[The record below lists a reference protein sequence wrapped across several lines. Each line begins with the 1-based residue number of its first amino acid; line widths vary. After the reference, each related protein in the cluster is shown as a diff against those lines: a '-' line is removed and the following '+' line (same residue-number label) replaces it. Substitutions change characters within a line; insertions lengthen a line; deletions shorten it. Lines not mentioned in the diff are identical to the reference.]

1 MKYFIL
7 SMLMVAVAVAQ
18 LEPDGSMSGPGDNG
32 PDPSLTNE
40 DFGPGDNSPDP
51 SFALGDNGPDHPNAL
66 GDDGPDRP
74 LDLSKEPGADVREAN
89 VSGAN
94 ASETNDVMMSVIDM
108 AKLKKFILETVAA
121 KYASQPGIYI
131 YALMVLLL
139 LLLLC
144 YDCKGLHD

>member
-1 MKYFIL
+1 
-7 SMLMVAVAVAQ
+7 MVAVAVAQ
-18 LEPDGSMSGPGDNG
+18 IEPDGSMSGPGDNG

-51 SFALGDNGPDHPNAL
+51 SFALGDNGPDRPIAL

-108 AKLKKFILETVAA
+108 AKLKKFILETVTA
-121 KYASQPGIYI
+121 KYASQPGTYI
-131 YALMVLLL
+131 CINGIIIIIIVL
-139 LLLLC
+139 
-144 YDCKGLHD
+144 

>member
-18 LEPDGSMSGPGDNG
+18 LEPDGSMSGPGDDG

-40 DFGPGDNSPDP
+40 DFGPGDNGPDHP
-51 SFALGDNGPDHPNAL
+51 IALGDN
-66 GDDGPDRP
+66 GPDRP

-89 VSGAN
+89 VIRAN

-131 YALMVLLL
+131 YV
-139 LLLLC
+139 
-144 YDCKGLHD
+144 H